1 MEKKKKNQQPT
12 RGAASQADHTIT
24 ISEAFGVYWV
34 DKRKLHTRP
43 KKTVQFQNSTGD
55 DIVIFFPEGGL
66 FKELPA
72 DYQVVSIPA
81 APGSNTCRF
90 TVQGAQI
97 GKKDNHF
104 PYAVYCRETGEFA
117 IANSNPE
124 IIIDF

>member
-1 MEKKKKNQQPT
+1 
-12 RGAASQADHTIT
+12 
-24 ISEAFGVYWV
+24 
-34 DKRKLHTRP
+34 
-43 KKTVQFQNSTGD
+43 VQFQNSTGD
-55 DIVIFFPEGGL
+55 DIVMFFPEGGL
-66 FKELPA
+66 FKDLPA

-81 APGSNTCRF
+81 APGLNTRTF

>member
-1 MEKKKKNQQPT
+1 MKVT
-12 RGAASQADHTIT
+12 GGARAPDHTIT

-34 DKRKLHTRP
+34 DKRKLHTTA
-43 KKTVQFQNSTGD
+43 KKTVQFQNSTND

-66 FKELPA
+66 FKELPT
-72 DYQVVSIPA
+72 DYQVVLIPA
-81 APGSNTCRF
+81 DPNSNRRAF
-90 TVQGAQI
+90 TVQGAQQ

-104 PYAVYCRETGEFA
+104 PYAVYCKETGEFA